1 MKILVV
7 SDETSQSL
15 EALVQRRP
23 EQFRDVSIIISCGDL
38 DRDYL
43 EFLVDSLNKELFF
56 VCGNHALEADGDL
69 CYRGTTRVPAKYIC
83 YVAGRADLHGRVEA
97 YRNYLLV
104 GFGGSHWY
112 NGNGNQYTEK
122 EMAKIVRQV
131 VRRVRLQR
139 LQDALMRRPKK
150 EVIVVSHAPLYQVH
164 DLPDVCHTGFRCF
177 HDFVKQVSPLL
188 WLHGHV
194 HVPELYET
202 QVSIVN
208 HVTVINAYGCRMI
221 EIKRKHIHVSSH
233 CGS

>member
-7 SDETSQSL
+7 SDEPSQSL
-15 EALVQRRP
+15 EALVERRP
-23 EQFRDVSIIISCGDL
+23 EQLRDVSLIISCGDL
-38 DRDYL
+38 DRGYL
-43 EFLVDSLNKELFF
+43 EFLADGLNKELFF
-56 VCGNHALEADGDL
+56 VSGNHALEADHSRPHWGA
-69 CYRGTTRVPAKYIC
+69 TRVPAPHAC

-112 NGNGNQYTEK
+112 NGKGNQYTEK
-122 EMAKIVRQV
+122 EMAKAVRQA
-131 VRRVRLQR
+131 VRRVRWHR

-164 DLPDVCHTGFRCF
+164 DLPDICHTGFRCF
-177 HDFVKQVSPLL
+177 RDFVRQVSPLL

-194 HVPELYET
+194 HVPELYGT
-202 QVSIVN
+202 QVSIVD
-208 HVTVINAYGCRMI
+208 HATVINAYGCRMI
-221 EIKRKHIHVSSH
+221 EINRKHIHVSSR